1 MSRSSLNGAEQIF
14 VRDVVNQ
21 FSSRSWCGRR
31 GRPGTSPASPATS
44 ATRGWRAGPCVRG
57 RERFTAS
64 LAMAR
69 TLVPRG
75 LDLGLGLEC
84 WQQTKDVY
92 GPQNI
97 SRDTLYHYRCWDYF
111 VTFIILMRPSQ
122 DNDLPCKCWD
132 LFDIIYIYLP
142 NHFIVPKQ
150 WMFKCLKTVNLLFK
164 LNYILRNQN

>member
-1 MSRSSLNGAEQIF
+1 MHRAPVALVFNFVNVPVSDNYEMSPFPILLPWDCDDSDSEEEHQQAQL
-14 VRDVVNQ
+14 
-21 FSSRSWCGRR
+21 
-31 GRPGTSPASPATS
+31 
-44 ATRGWRAGPCVRG
+44 
-57 RERFTAS
+57 
-64 LAMAR
+64 
-69 TLVPRG
+69 LVG
-75 LDLGLGLEC
+75 LLEC

-92 GPQNI
+92 GPVNI
-97 SRDTLYHYRCWDYF
+97 SWDTLYQYRCWDYF

-164 LNYILRNQN
+164 LNYILRNQILINLMVPKSNLSERIYLN